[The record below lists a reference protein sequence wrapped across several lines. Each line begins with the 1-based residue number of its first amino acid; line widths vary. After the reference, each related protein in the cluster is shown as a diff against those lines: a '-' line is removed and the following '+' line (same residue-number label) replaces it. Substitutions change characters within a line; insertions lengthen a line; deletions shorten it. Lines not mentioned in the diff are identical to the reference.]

1 MAEVVNLRRARK
13 ERARAEAAKQA
24 DANRVAFG
32 RTKAEKSL
40 TAAERDLAAR
50 RIDGH
55 KLEKPEGEPS

>member
-32 RTKAEKSL
+32 RTKAEKTL

-55 KLEKPEGEPS
+55 KRETPEGEPS